1 MTMRRVLCTI
11 LFAVGYLGST
21 EAQEAPI
28 PQLSPGSARKP
39 APAFHASTYAFFSAV
54 R

>member
-1 MTMRRVLCTI
+1 MTIRPLFYAV
-11 LFAVGYLGST
+11 LFAFGYLGST

-28 PQLSPGSARKP
+28 PQLSPGWARKP
-39 APAFHASTYAFFSAV
+39 APAVIHSSYALFSPD